1 MSHGRIVAFVS
12 WTVVLALM
20 LAAGPAAADIVNVVS
35 VISIEPEEG
44 VTGSL
49 TGAIDARRGRVSR
62 LVLSAAPVLR
72 YRRGSHLF
80 IAYGS
85 GEYDE
90 DNDKVN
96 RLFGHARYRYRVMPR
111 VTGEVFTQHETNPGV
126 KQEYRGLVGMGPLF
140 DLVQRKTLRVAWGV
154 AYMLEY
160 ELIEDDFADDMA
172 CPPGCAADPGL
183 QHRVSTYLTANYK
196 LEPNLQL
203 VETLYVQPRV
213 TDPVSD
219 FRLLNDVQIAVLVTR
234 FLSFNTT
241 LSWIYDR
248 APNPTI
254 FERYDIT
261 LKSALTLQF

>member
-1 MSHGRIVAFVS
+1 MSHGRVVALAA
-12 WTVVLALM
+12 WTLALALL
-20 LAAGPAAADIVNVVS
+20 LAGRPAAADIVNVVS
-35 VISIEPEEG
+35 VISVASDEG

-49 TGAIDARRGRVSR
+49 TGAIDARRGRASR

-80 IAYGS
+80 ITYGS

-90 DNDKVN
+90 DNDAVN

-111 VTGEVFTQHETNPGV
+111 LIGEVFTQHETNPGIE
-126 KQEYRGLVGMGPLF
+126 QEYRGLVGAGPLF
-140 DLVQRKTLRVAWGV
+140 DLVLRKHARVAWGV

-160 ELIEDDFADDMA
+160 ELVENDVV
-172 CPPGCAADPGL
+172 CPPAQPGCAADPGL
-183 QHRVSTYLTANYK
+183 QHRISSYLTANYQ
-196 LEPNLQL
+196 LDTNLQL
-203 VETLYVQPRV
+203 VETLYVQPLV
-213 TDPVSD
+213 TDPAAD
-219 FRLLNDVQIAVLVTR
+219 FRLLNDVQIAVLVTKL
-234 FLSFNTT
+234 LSFNTT

-254 FERYDIT
+254 IERYDVT